1 MGHKRMG
8 DKTKGNM
15 VKGKWGTIRRDDN
28 GRQKD
33 EESQDKRI
41 ITKGRETK

>member
-8 DKTKGNM
+8 NNTKGNK
-15 VKGKWGTIRRDDN
+15 VKGSWGTIRSDDN

-33 EESQDKRI
+33 EESQNERI